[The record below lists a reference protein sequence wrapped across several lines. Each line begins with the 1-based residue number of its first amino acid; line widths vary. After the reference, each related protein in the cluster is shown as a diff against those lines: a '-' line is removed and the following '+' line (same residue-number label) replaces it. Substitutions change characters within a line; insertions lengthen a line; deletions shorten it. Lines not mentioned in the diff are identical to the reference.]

1 MTKRKLVAENVDMP
15 GSPLERL
22 LACPVCGSALTRIGD
37 GVRCPQHGL
46 FPRNGRLISFISGG
60 ASDFDRH
67 WDLARAEQRPAAKVE
82 AARRFLAPLR
92 DLAGKRSAPLNVL
105 DVGCGDGVHVQ
116 QLLAGEGGFF
126 VAGLDYSARA
136 LASAMQ
142 IGGDWLPVH
151 GDAQHL
157 PFAADSFDAVV
168 SFGVQAYLDDPDRGL
183 AEIVRVATP
192 GALIGLWYAPPRRG
206 LAGALFS
213 LTRAVVPR
221 LPGWAQV
228 ALANTLVPFL
238 GLMPTASTLS
248 LRTGTWREC
257 REVILVN
264 IAPRHLE
271 FPARAEIERKLSVL
285 GCEIVARPD
294 AIEGEYWARKGGA

>member
-1 MTKRKLVAENVDMP
+1 MTKKPVAGVVDTAS
-15 GSPLERL
+15 SPLERL
-22 LACPVCGSALTRIGD
+22 LACPVCASPL
-37 GVRCPQHGL
+37 VRTDEGMQCSEHGL
-46 FPRNGRLISFISGG
+46 FPRSGRLISFIPGG
-60 ASDFDRH
+60 ASEFDRH

-82 AARRFLAPLR
+82 AARRFLAPVR
-92 DLAGKRSAPLNVL
+92 DLAGKRSHLLAVL
-105 DVGCGDGVHVQ
+105 DVGCGDGVHLQ
-116 QLLAGEGGFF
+116 HLLEDGRFA

-142 IGGDWLPVH
+142 QSGEWLPVH

-157 PFAADSFDAVV
+157 PFAADSFDAVI
-168 SFGVQAYLDDPDRGL
+168 SFGVQAYLDDPKRGL
-183 AEIVRVATP
+183 AEIVRVAKP

-206 LAGALFS
+206 VPGALFS

-228 ALANTLVPFL
+228 TLANLLVPFL

-264 IAPRHLE
+264 IAPRHLV
-271 FPARAEIERKLSVL
+271 FPTRAEIESRLSAL